1 MLNALMGKPKK
12 VKVTVVQVGRGK
24 SFDIHKG
31 KLHKALGL
39 DPKKPIPQAKLDA
52 ALKSKDPEIRRMAAS
67 AKGLEGMKK

>member
-1 MLNALMGKPKK
+1 MLNALMGKPRK
-12 VKVTVVQVGRGK
+12 VKVTVVQVKGK